1 MIDVVIP
8 VKDLSK
14 AKQRLQSVLTTNE
27 RAILVLAMLRDLLT
41 TLNKCALGNI
51 WLVAHDDA
59 VLDLGSEFGTKNIRE
74 SVSKGYN
81 HGVSKG
87 LNAIA
92 PHRSVIVLPADLP
105 LAQPQDISRFIRAGI
120 GNGPRFAIVPDRQ
133 NRGTNGL
140 YMSSPD
146 LIKPNFGESSFLN
159 YKKASAKIGIS
170 ATVVSIDTMAID
182 VDGAEDLLRVV
193 RSGLCNVTV
202 DFLASSSFG
211 QELQNLQKWEAA

>member
-1 MIDVVIP
+1 
-8 VKDLSK
+8 
-14 AKQRLQSVLTTNE
+14 
-27 RAILVLAMLRDLLT
+27 
-41 TLNKCALGNI
+41 
-51 WLVAHDDA
+51 
-59 VLDLGSEFGTKNIRE
+59 
-74 SVSKGYN
+74 
-81 HGVSKG
+81 
-87 LNAIA
+87 
-92 PHRSVIVLPADLP
+92 
-105 LAQPQDISRFIRAGI
+105 
-120 GNGPRFAIVPDRQ
+120 
-133 NRGTNGL
+133 
-140 YMSSPD
+140 MSSPD